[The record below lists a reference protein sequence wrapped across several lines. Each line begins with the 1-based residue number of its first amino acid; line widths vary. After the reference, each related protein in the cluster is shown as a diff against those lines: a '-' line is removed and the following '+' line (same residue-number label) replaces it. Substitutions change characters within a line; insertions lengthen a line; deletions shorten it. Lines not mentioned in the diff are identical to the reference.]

1 MNSSYLYKEY
11 ILGLLYYIQYTYL
24 LNLITYVIFMIFV
37 LIFFKLRILCA
48 IFKEHFERL
57 SLSKLNRIYIKLNLL
72 FRSKYILIT
81 S

>member
-1 MNSSYLYKEY
+1 M
-11 ILGLLYYIQYTYL
+11 T
-24 LNLITYVIFMIFV
+24 FV